1 MFADTMDRSEWM
13 YRIDRVNDPRYLFE
27 LRKFIAAGKAHRER
41 LKRMTTICPCSRC
54 KNLKAHR
61 DSEVQTHLIM
71 YGFVEGYTVWTFHD
85 ERVGASGDASG
96 VSSSTPMTT
105 APPVNKDPLGAPD
118 SSSSL
123 AAAAPADSDNSCR
136 DYITVDDLMQDMA
149 DEAGDGGDG

>member
-1 MFADTMDRSEWM
+1 MFAGMMDRSKWM
-13 YRIDRVNDPRYLFE
+13 YQIDRVNDLRYLFE

-71 YGFVEGYTVWTFHD
+71 YGFVEGYTVWTFHG
-85 ERVGASGDASG
+85 ERVGASGGASG
-96 VSSSTPMTT
+96 VSSSTPTT
-105 APPVNKDPLGAPD
+105 IAPPVNLGAPGSL
-118 SSSSL
+118 SSS

-136 DYITVDDLMQDMA
+136 DYIMVDDLMQDMA
-149 DEAGDGGDG
+149 DEASDGGDG